1 MNKHFITF
9 EGPEGSGKTSVI
21 EGVKTRLNEQGYE
34 VIITREPGGVAI
46 SEAIRNIILD
56 VKNTALDPITE
67 ALLFAASRRQ
77 HVLEVIEPA
86 LQAGKIVLCDRYV
99 DSSLAYQGVGRDLGI
114 EKVFE
119 LNQFAIQGLLPILTV
134 FIDVPP
140 AAGLAR
146 IQSRANHLDRLDRES
161 LRFHEK
167 VYQGYQT
174 LAVRYPQRFQIING
188 MNALDDVITEAYD
201 KVINHLTKE

>member
-21 EGVKTRLNEQGYE
+21 EGVKTRLNEQGYD

-86 LQAGKIVLCDRYV
+86 LEAGKIVLCDRYV

-174 LAVRYPQRFQIING
+174 LAVRYPERFQIING
-188 MNALDDVITEAYD
+188 MNALEDVIKEAYD
-201 KVINHLTKE
+201 KVIDYLTKE